1 MAEAIGAKAIRVM
14 AHTRRETCRSQISI
28 GGTIANAI
36 AIHVPVKA
44 EPTKVTHDN
53 HVRPRHILRQE

>member
-1 MAEAIGAKAIRVM
+1 MAEAIGAKAIGVM
-14 AHTRRETCRSQISI
+14 AHTLPCRSQISI

-36 AIHVPVKA
+36 AIHDPVKA

-53 HVRPRHILRQE
+53 HVRPCHILRQE